1 MMKKHKNKVIIGLL
15 MIGFSIA
22 FYYLYGILLPFILGM
37 LLAFSAQPVITK
49 IQKIVKSKG
58 IATTIF
64 LAANTGLIIL
74 FFVFFTNY
82 INRDFKRLNQSF
94 VFLTTKN
101 QENLNQTTQKIK
113 EYINDLYDIDQGKN
127 LLKHKSDSIINKI
140 KNIDYSKLDTE
151 SIKTSFEKVTAIFQ
165 SQKKNTEQLKPK
177 FSFLFI
183 LFSTIGYF
191 ILILYQ
197 LDYFTKIREKYFGGK
212 IKSIFH
218 TIIDDFDQSFVKYL
232 KLRTKII
239 LLLSLIYTTTFII
252 LDMPGTI
259 LISLLIILLSY
270 ISYLQYLALIP
281 LSISCMVLSIENS
294 QSFLFYFSIVIGVF
308 ILASIIEEW
317 VLNPRIMK
325 NNTGINPVIITLALS
340 IWSYLFGMPG
350 GLIAIPMTG
359 LIIILFKQYFLK
371 PYEEVFK
378 D

>member
-1 MMKKHKNKVIIGLL
+1 MKNYRNEIIIGVL

-37 LLAFSAQPVITK
+37 LLAFSAQPIITR

-58 IATTIF
+58 LATSIF
-64 LAANTGLIIL
+64 LAVNTVLIIL

-101 QENLNQTTQKIK
+101 QKNLNQTTQKVK
-113 EYINDLYDIDQGKN
+113 EYINNLYDIDQVEV

-140 KNIDYSKLDTE
+140 KNIDYSELDSE
-151 SIKTSFEKVTAIFQ
+151 SIKTGFEKATAIFQ
-165 SQKKNTEQLKPK
+165 SKKINTEQLKPK

-183 LFSTIGYF
+183 LCSTIGYF

-197 LDYFTKIREKYFGGK
+197 LDYFTRIRKKYFGGK

-218 TIIDDFDQSFVKYL
+218 TIIDDFNQSFVKYFKL
-232 KLRTKII
+232 KTKII
-239 LLLSLIYTTTFII
+239 LLLSLIYISTFII

-281 LSISCMVLSIENS
+281 LSISCMVLSVENS
-294 QSFLFYFSIVIGVF
+294 QSFLFYFSIVIAVF
-308 ILASIIEEW
+308 IMASVIEEW
-317 VLNPRIMK
+317 LLKPRIMK
-325 NNTGINPVIITLALS
+325 ENTGINPVIIALALS
-340 IWSYLFGMPG
+340 IWTYLLGMPG

-359 LIIILFKQYFLK
+359 LMIIIFKQYFLK
-371 PYEEVFK
+371 PYQEVIK

>member
-1 MMKKHKNKVIIGLL
+1 MKNYRNEIIIGVL

-37 LLAFSAQPVITK
+37 LLAFSAQPIITR

-58 IATTIF
+58 LATSIF
-64 LAANTGLIIL
+64 LAVNTVIIIL

-101 QENLNQTTQKIK
+101 QKNLNQTTQKVK
-113 EYINDLYDIDQGKN
+113 EYINNLYDIDQVEV

-151 SIKTSFEKVTAIFQ
+151 SIKTGFEKATAIFQ
-165 SQKKNTEQLKPK
+165 SQKINTEQLKPK

-183 LFSTIGYF
+183 LCSTVGYF

-197 LDYFTKIREKYFGGK
+197 LDYFTRIRKNYFGGK
-212 IKSIFH
+212 VKSIFH
-218 TIIDDFDQSFVKYL
+218 TIIDDFNQSFVKYL
-232 KLRTKII
+232 KLKTKII
-239 LLLSLIYTTTFII
+239 LLLSLIYISTFII

-281 LSISCMVLSIENS
+281 LSISCMVLSVENS
-294 QSFLFYFSIVIGVF
+294 QSFLFYFSIVIAVF
-308 ILASIIEEW
+308 IMASVIEEW
-317 VLNPRIMK
+317 LLKPRIMK
-325 NNTGINPVIITLALS
+325 ENTGINPVIIALALS
-340 IWSYLFGMPG
+340 IWTYLLGMPG

-359 LIIILFKQYFLK
+359 LMIIIFKQYFLK
-371 PYEEVFK
+371 PYQEVIK

>member
-1 MMKKHKNKVIIGLL
+1 MKNYRKEIIIGVL

-37 LLAFSAQPVITK
+37 LLAFSAQPIITR

-58 IATTIF
+58 LATSIF
-64 LAANTGLIIL
+64 LAVNTVLIIL

-101 QENLNQTTQKIK
+101 QKNLNQTTQKVK
-113 EYINDLYDIDQGKN
+113 EYINNLYDIDQVEV

-151 SIKTSFEKVTAIFQ
+151 SIKTGFEKATAIFQ
-165 SQKKNTEQLKPK
+165 SQKINTEQLKPK

-183 LFSTIGYF
+183 LCSTVGYF

-197 LDYFTKIREKYFGGK
+197 LDYFTRIRKNYFGGK
-212 IKSIFH
+212 VKSIFH
-218 TIIDDFDQSFVKYL
+218 TIIDDFNQSFVKYL
-232 KLRTKII
+232 KLKTKII
-239 LLLSLIYTTTFII
+239 LLLSLIYISTFII

-281 LSISCMVLSIENS
+281 LSISCMVLSVENS
-294 QSFLFYFSIVIGVF
+294 QSFLFYFSIVIAVF
-308 ILASIIEEW
+308 IMASVIEEW
-317 VLNPRIMK
+317 LLKPRIMK
-325 NNTGINPVIITLALS
+325 DNTGINPVIIALALS
-340 IWSYLFGMPG
+340 IWTYLLGMPG

-359 LIIILFKQYFLK
+359 LMIIIFKQYFLK
-371 PYEEVFK
+371 PYQEVIK

>member
-1 MMKKHKNKVIIGLL
+1 MKNYRNEIIIGVL

-37 LLAFSAQPVITK
+37 LLAFSAQPIITR

-58 IATTIF
+58 LATSIF
-64 LAANTGLIIL
+64 LAVNTVLIIL

-101 QENLNQTTQKIK
+101 QKNLNQTTQKVK
-113 EYINDLYDIDQGKN
+113 EYINNLYDIDQVEV
-127 LLKHKSDSIINKI
+127 LLKHKSDSIFNKI
-140 KNIDYSKLDTE
+140 KNIDYSELDTE
-151 SIKTSFEKVTAIFQ
+151 SIKTGFEKATAIFR
-165 SQKKNTEQLKPK
+165 SKKINTEQLKPK

-183 LFSTIGYF
+183 LCSTIGYF

-197 LDYFTKIREKYFGGK
+197 LDYFTRIRKKYFGGK

-218 TIIDDFDQSFVKYL
+218 TIIDDFNQSFVKYFKL
-232 KLRTKII
+232 KTKII
-239 LLLSLIYTTTFII
+239 LLLSLIYISTFII

-281 LSISCMVLSIENS
+281 LSISCMVLSVENS
-294 QSFLFYFSIVIGVF
+294 QSFLFYFSIVIAVF
-308 ILASIIEEW
+308 IMASVIEEW
-317 VLNPRIMK
+317 LLKPRIMK
-325 NNTGINPVIITLALS
+325 DNTGINPVIIALALS
-340 IWSYLFGMPG
+340 IWTYLLGMPG

-359 LIIILFKQYFLK
+359 LMIIIFKQYFLK
-371 PYEEVFK
+371 PYQEVIK

>member
-1 MMKKHKNKVIIGLL
+1 MKNYRNEIIIGVL

-37 LLAFSAQPVITK
+37 LLAFSAQPIITR

-58 IATTIF
+58 LATSIF
-64 LAANTGLIIL
+64 LAVNTVLIIL

-101 QENLNQTTQKIK
+101 QENLNQTTQKVK
-113 EYINDLYDIDQGKN
+113 EYINNLYDIDQVEV
-127 LLKHKSDSIINKI
+127 LLKHKSDSIFNKI
-140 KNIDYSKLDTE
+140 KNIDYSELDTE
-151 SIKTSFEKVTAIFQ
+151 SIKTGFEKATAIFR
-165 SQKKNTEQLKPK
+165 SKKINTEQLKPK

-183 LFSTIGYF
+183 LCSTIGYF

-197 LDYFTKIREKYFGGK
+197 LDYFTRIRKKYFGGK

-218 TIIDDFDQSFVKYL
+218 TIIDDFNQSFVKYFKL
-232 KLRTKII
+232 KTKII
-239 LLLSLIYTTTFII
+239 LLLSLIYISTFII

-281 LSISCMVLSIENS
+281 LSISCMVLSVENS
-294 QSFLFYFSIVIGVF
+294 QSFLFYFSIVIAVF
-308 ILASIIEEW
+308 IMASVIEEW
-317 VLNPRIMK
+317 LLKPRIMK
-325 NNTGINPVIITLALS
+325 DNTGINPVIIALALS
-340 IWSYLFGMPG
+340 IWTYLLGMPG

-359 LIIILFKQYFLK
+359 LMIIIFKQYFLK
-371 PYEEVFK
+371 PYQEVIK

>member
-1 MMKKHKNKVIIGLL
+1 MKNYRNEIIIGVL

-37 LLAFSAQPVITK
+37 LLAFSAQPIITR

-58 IATTIF
+58 LATSIF
-64 LAANTGLIIL
+64 LAVNTVLIIL

-101 QENLNQTTQKIK
+101 QKNLNQTTQKVK
-113 EYINDLYDIDQGKN
+113 EYINNLYDIDQVEV

-140 KNIDYSKLDTE
+140 KNIDYSELDTE
-151 SIKTSFEKVTAIFQ
+151 SIKTGFEKATAIFQ
-165 SQKKNTEQLKPK
+165 SQKINTEQLKPK

-183 LFSTIGYF
+183 LCSTIGYF

-197 LDYFTKIREKYFGGK
+197 LDYFTRIRKNYFGGK
-212 IKSIFH
+212 VKSIFH
-218 TIIDDFDQSFVKYL
+218 TIIDDFNQSFVKYL
-232 KLRTKII
+232 KLKTKII
-239 LLLSLIYTTTFII
+239 LLLSLIYISTFII

-281 LSISCMVLSIENS
+281 LSISCMVLSVENS
-294 QSFLFYFSIVIGVF
+294 QSFLFYFSIVIAVF
-308 ILASIIEEW
+308 IMASVIEEW
-317 VLNPRIMK
+317 LLKPRIMK
-325 NNTGINPVIITLALS
+325 DNTGINPVIIALALS
-340 IWSYLFGMPG
+340 IWTYLLGMPG

-359 LIIILFKQYFLK
+359 LMIIIFKQYFLK
-371 PYEEVFK
+371 PYQEVIK

>member
-1 MMKKHKNKVIIGLL
+1 MKNYRKEIIIGVL

-37 LLAFSAQPVITK
+37 LLAFSAQPIIK
-49 IQKIVKSKG
+49 RIQKIVKSKG
-58 IATTIF
+58 LATSIF
-64 LAANTGLIIL
+64 LAVNTVLIIL

-101 QENLNQTTQKIK
+101 QENLNQTTQKVK
-113 EYINDLYDIDQGKN
+113 EYINNLYDIDQVEV

-140 KNIDYSKLDTE
+140 KNIDYSELDSE
-151 SIKTSFEKVTAIFQ
+151 SIKTGFEKATAIFQ
-165 SQKKNTEQLKPK
+165 SKKINTEQLKPK

-183 LFSTIGYF
+183 LCSTIGYF

-197 LDYFTKIREKYFGGK
+197 LDYFTRIRKKYFGGK

-218 TIIDDFDQSFVKYL
+218 TIIDDFNQSFVKYFKL
-232 KLRTKII
+232 KTKII
-239 LLLSLIYTTTFII
+239 LLLSLIYISTFII

-281 LSISCMVLSIENS
+281 LSISCMVLSVENS
-294 QSFLFYFSIVIGVF
+294 QSFLFYFSIVIAVF
-308 ILASIIEEW
+308 IMASVIEEW
-317 VLNPRIMK
+317 LLKPRIMK
-325 NNTGINPVIITLALS
+325 DNTGINPVIIALALS
-340 IWSYLFGMPG
+340 IWTYLLGMPG

-359 LIIILFKQYFLK
+359 LMIIIFKQYFLK
-371 PYEEVFK
+371 PYQEVIK

>member
-1 MMKKHKNKVIIGLL
+1 MKNYRNEIIIGVL

-37 LLAFSAQPVITK
+37 LLAFSAQPIITR

-58 IATTIF
+58 LATSIF
-64 LAANTGLIIL
+64 LAVNTVLIIL

-101 QENLNQTTQKIK
+101 QKNLNQTTQKVK
-113 EYINDLYDIDQGKN
+113 EYINNLYDIDQVEV

-151 SIKTSFEKVTAIFQ
+151 SIKTGFEKATAIFQ
-165 SQKKNTEQLKPK
+165 SQKINTEQLKPK

-183 LFSTIGYF
+183 LCSTIGYF

-197 LDYFTKIREKYFGGK
+197 LDYFTRIRKKYFGGK

-218 TIIDDFDQSFVKYL
+218 TIIDDFNQSFVKYL
-232 KLRTKII
+232 KLKTKII
-239 LLLSLIYTTTFII
+239 LLLSLIYISTFII

-281 LSISCMVLSIENS
+281 LSISCMVLSVENS
-294 QSFLFYFSIVIGVF
+294 QSFLFYFSIVIAVF
-308 ILASIIEEW
+308 IMASVIEEW
-317 VLNPRIMK
+317 LLKPRIMK
-325 NNTGINPVIITLALS
+325 ENTGINPVIIALALS
-340 IWSYLFGMPG
+340 IWTYLLGMPG

-359 LIIILFKQYFLK
+359 LMIIIFKQYFLK
-371 PYEEVFK
+371 PYQEVIK

>member
-1 MMKKHKNKVIIGLL
+1 MKNYRNEIIIGVL

-37 LLAFSAQPVITK
+37 LLAFSAQPIITR

-58 IATTIF
+58 LATSIF
-64 LAANTGLIIL
+64 LAVNTVLIIL

-101 QENLNQTTQKIK
+101 QKNLNQTTQKVK
-113 EYINDLYDIDQGKN
+113 EYINNLYDIEQGKD
-127 LLKHKSDSIINKI
+127 LLK
-140 KNIDYSKLDTE
+140 TG
-151 SIKTSFEKVTAIFQ
+151 FEKATAIFQ
-165 SQKKNTEQLKPK
+165 SQKINTEQLKPK

-183 LFSTIGYF
+183 LCSTVGYF

-197 LDYFTKIREKYFGGK
+197 LDYFTRIRKNYFGGK
-212 IKSIFH
+212 VKSIFH
-218 TIIDDFDQSFVKYL
+218 TIIDDFNQSFVKYL
-232 KLRTKII
+232 KLKTKII
-239 LLLSLIYTTTFII
+239 LLLSLIYISTFII

-281 LSISCMVLSIENS
+281 LSISCMVLSVENS
-294 QSFLFYFSIVIGVF
+294 QSFLFYFSIVIAVF
-308 ILASIIEEW
+308 IMASVIEEW
-317 VLNPRIMK
+317 LLKPRIMK
-325 NNTGINPVIITLALS
+325 ENTGINPVIIALALS
-340 IWSYLFGMPG
+340 IWTYLLGMPG

-359 LIIILFKQYFLK
+359 LMIIIFKQYFLK
-371 PYEEVFK
+371 PYQEVIK

>member
-1 MMKKHKNKVIIGLL
+1 MKNYRNEIIIGVL

-37 LLAFSAQPVITK
+37 LLAFSAQPIIK
-49 IQKIVKSKG
+49 RIQKIVKSKG
-58 IATTIF
+58 LATSIF
-64 LAANTGLIIL
+64 LAVNTVLIIL

-101 QENLNQTTQKIK
+101 QENLNQTTQKVK
-113 EYINDLYDIDQGKN
+113 EYINNLYDIDQVEV

-151 SIKTSFEKVTAIFQ
+151 SIKTGFEKATAIFQ
-165 SQKKNTEQLKPK
+165 SQKINTEQLKPK

-183 LFSTIGYF
+183 LCSTVGYF

-197 LDYFTKIREKYFGGK
+197 LDYFTRIRKNYFGGK
-212 IKSIFH
+212 VKSIFH
-218 TIIDDFDQSFVKYL
+218 TIIDDFNQSFVKYL
-232 KLRTKII
+232 KLKTKII
-239 LLLSLIYTTTFII
+239 LLLSLIYISTFII

-281 LSISCMVLSIENS
+281 LSISCMVLSVENS
-294 QSFLFYFSIVIGVF
+294 QSFLFYFSIVIAVF
-308 ILASIIEEW
+308 IMASVIEEW
-317 VLNPRIMK
+317 LLKPRIMK
-325 NNTGINPVIITLALS
+325 DNTGINPVIIALALS
-340 IWSYLFGMPG
+340 IWTYLLGMPG

-359 LIIILFKQYFLK
+359 LMIIIFKQYFLK
-371 PYEEVFK
+371 PYQEVIK

>member
-1 MMKKHKNKVIIGLL
+1 MKNYRNEIIIGVL

-37 LLAFSAQPVITK
+37 LLAFSAQPIITR

-58 IATTIF
+58 LATSIF
-64 LAANTGLIIL
+64 LAVNTVLIIL

-101 QENLNQTTQKIK
+101 QKNLNQTTQKVK
-113 EYINDLYDIDQGKN
+113 EYINNLYDIDQVEV

-140 KNIDYSKLDTE
+140 KNIDYSELDTE
-151 SIKTSFEKVTAIFQ
+151 SIKTGFEKATAIFQ
-165 SQKKNTEQLKPK
+165 SQKINTEQLKPK

-183 LFSTIGYF
+183 LCSTVGYF

-197 LDYFTKIREKYFGGK
+197 LDYFTRIRKNYFGGK
-212 IKSIFH
+212 VKSIFH
-218 TIIDDFDQSFVKYL
+218 TIIDDFNQSFVKYL
-232 KLRTKII
+232 KLKTKII
-239 LLLSLIYTTTFII
+239 LLLSLIYISTFII

-281 LSISCMVLSIENS
+281 LSISCMVLSVENS
-294 QSFLFYFSIVIGVF
+294 QSFLFYFSIVIAVF
-308 ILASIIEEW
+308 IMASVIEEW
-317 VLNPRIMK
+317 LLKPRIMK
-325 NNTGINPVIITLALS
+325 DNTGINPVIIALALS
-340 IWSYLFGMPG
+340 IWTYLLGMPG

-359 LIIILFKQYFLK
+359 LMIIIFKQYFLK
-371 PYEEVFK
+371 PYQEVIK

>member
-1 MMKKHKNKVIIGLL
+1 MKNYRNEIIIGVL

-37 LLAFSAQPVITK
+37 LLAFSAQPIITR

-58 IATTIF
+58 LATSIF
-64 LAANTGLIIL
+64 LAVNTVLIIL

-101 QENLNQTTQKIK
+101 QKNLNQTTQKVK
-113 EYINDLYDIDQGKN
+113 EYINNLYDIDQVEV

-151 SIKTSFEKVTAIFQ
+151 SIKTGFEKATAIFQ
-165 SQKKNTEQLKPK
+165 SQKINTEQLKPK

-183 LFSTIGYF
+183 LCSTVGYF

-197 LDYFTKIREKYFGGK
+197 LDYFTRIRKNYFGGK

-218 TIIDDFDQSFVKYL
+218 TIIDDFNQSFVKYL
-232 KLRTKII
+232 KLKTKII
-239 LLLSLIYTTTFII
+239 LLLSLIYISTFII

-281 LSISCMVLSIENS
+281 LSISCMVLSVENS
-294 QSFLFYFSIVIGVF
+294 QSFLFYFSIVIAVF
-308 ILASIIEEW
+308 IMASVIEEW
-317 VLNPRIMK
+317 LLKPRIMK
-325 NNTGINPVIITLALS
+325 ENTGINPVIIALALS
-340 IWSYLFGMPG
+340 IWTYLLGMPG

-359 LIIILFKQYFLK
+359 LMIIIFKQYFLK
-371 PYEEVFK
+371 PYQEVIK

>member
-1 MMKKHKNKVIIGLL
+1 MKNYRNEIIIGVL

-37 LLAFSAQPVITK
+37 LLAFSAQPIIIR

-58 IATTIF
+58 LATSIF
-64 LAANTGLIIL
+64 LAVNTVLIIL

-101 QENLNQTTQKIK
+101 QKNLNQTTQKVK
-113 EYINDLYDIDQGKN
+113 EYINYLYDIDQVEV

-151 SIKTSFEKVTAIFQ
+151 SIKTGFEKATAIFQ
-165 SQKKNTEQLKPK
+165 SQKINTEQLKPK

-183 LFSTIGYF
+183 LCSTVGYF

-197 LDYFTKIREKYFGGK
+197 LDYFTRIRKNYFGGK
-212 IKSIFH
+212 VKSIFH
-218 TIIDDFDQSFVKYL
+218 TIIDDFNQSFVKYL
-232 KLRTKII
+232 KLKTKII
-239 LLLSLIYTTTFII
+239 LLLSLIYISTFII

-281 LSISCMVLSIENS
+281 LSISCMVLSVENS
-294 QSFLFYFSIVIGVF
+294 QSFLFYFSIVIAVF
-308 ILASIIEEW
+308 IMASVIEEW
-317 VLNPRIMK
+317 LLKPRIMK
-325 NNTGINPVIITLALS
+325 ENTGINPVIIALALS
-340 IWSYLFGMPG
+340 IWTYLLGMPG

-359 LIIILFKQYFLK
+359 LMIIIFKQYFLK
-371 PYEEVFK
+371 PYQEVIK

>member
-1 MMKKHKNKVIIGLL
+1 MKNYRNEIIIGVL

-37 LLAFSAQPVITK
+37 LLAFSAQPIITR

-58 IATTIF
+58 LATSIF
-64 LAANTGLIIL
+64 LAVNTVLIIL

-101 QENLNQTTQKIK
+101 QKNLNQTTQKVK
-113 EYINDLYDIDQGKN
+113 EYINNLYDIDQVEV
-127 LLKHKSDSIINKI
+127 LLKHKSDSIFNKI
-140 KNIDYSKLDTE
+140 KNIDYSELDTE
-151 SIKTSFEKVTAIFQ
+151 SIKTGFEKATAIFR
-165 SQKKNTEQLKPK
+165 SKKINTEQLKPK

-183 LFSTIGYF
+183 LCSTVGYF

-197 LDYFTKIREKYFGGK
+197 LDYFTRIRKNYFGGK
-212 IKSIFH
+212 VKSIFH
-218 TIIDDFDQSFVKYL
+218 TIIDDFNQSFVKYFKL
-232 KLRTKII
+232 KTKII
-239 LLLSLIYTTTFII
+239 LLLSLIYISTFII

-281 LSISCMVLSIENS
+281 LSISCMVLSVENS
-294 QSFLFYFSIVIGVF
+294 QSFLFYFSIVIAVF
-308 ILASIIEEW
+308 IMASVIEEW
-317 VLNPRIMK
+317 LLKPRIMK
-325 NNTGINPVIITLALS
+325 DNTGINPVIIALALS
-340 IWSYLFGMPG
+340 IWTYLLGMPG

-359 LIIILFKQYFLK
+359 LMIIIFKQYFLK
-371 PYEEVFK
+371 PYQEVIK

>member
-1 MMKKHKNKVIIGLL
+1 MKNYRNEIIIGVL

-37 LLAFSAQPVITK
+37 LLAFSAQPIITR

-58 IATTIF
+58 LATSIF
-64 LAANTGLIIL
+64 LAVNTVLIIL

-101 QENLNQTTQKIK
+101 QKNLNQTTQKVK
-113 EYINDLYDIDQGKN
+113 EYINNLYDIDQVEV

-140 KNIDYSKLDTE
+140 KNIDYSELDTE
-151 SIKTSFEKVTAIFQ
+151 SIKTGFEKATAIFR
-165 SQKKNTEQLKPK
+165 SKKINTEQLKPK

-183 LFSTIGYF
+183 LCSTVGYF

-197 LDYFTKIREKYFGGK
+197 LDYFTRIRKNYFGGK
-212 IKSIFH
+212 VKSIFH
-218 TIIDDFDQSFVKYL
+218 TIIDDFNQSFVKYFKL
-232 KLRTKII
+232 KTKII
-239 LLLSLIYTTTFII
+239 LLLSLIYISTFII

-281 LSISCMVLSIENS
+281 LSISCMVLSVENS
-294 QSFLFYFSIVIGVF
+294 QSFLFYFSIVIAVF
-308 ILASIIEEW
+308 IMASVIEEW
-317 VLNPRIMK
+317 LLKPRIMK
-325 NNTGINPVIITLALS
+325 DNTGINPVIIALALS
-340 IWSYLFGMPG
+340 IWTYLLGMPG

-359 LIIILFKQYFLK
+359 LMIIIFKQYFLK
-371 PYEEVFK
+371 PYQEVIK

>member
-1 MMKKHKNKVIIGLL
+1 MKNYRNEIIIGVL

-37 LLAFSAQPVITK
+37 LLAFSAQPIITR

-58 IATTIF
+58 LATSIF
-64 LAANTGLIIL
+64 LAVNTVLIIL

-101 QENLNQTTQKIK
+101 QKNLNQTTQKVK
-113 EYINDLYDIDQGKN
+113 EYINNLYDIDQVEV
-127 LLKHKSDSIINKI
+127 LLKHKSDSIINKV

-151 SIKTSFEKVTAIFQ
+151 SIKTGFEKATAIFQ
-165 SQKKNTEQLKPK
+165 SQKINTEQLKPK

-183 LFSTIGYF
+183 LCSTVGYF

-197 LDYFTKIREKYFGGK
+197 LDYFTRIRKNYFGGK
-212 IKSIFH
+212 VKSIFH
-218 TIIDDFDQSFVKYL
+218 TIIDDFNQSFVKYSKL
-232 KLRTKII
+232 KTKII
-239 LLLSLIYTTTFII
+239 LLLSLIYISTFII

-259 LISLLIILLSY
+259 LISLLIILRSY

-281 LSISCMVLSIENS
+281 LSISCMVLSVENS
-294 QSFLFYFSIVIGVF
+294 QSFLFYFSIVIAVF
-308 ILASIIEEW
+308 IMASVIEEW
-317 VLNPRIMK
+317 LLKPRIMK
-325 NNTGINPVIITLALS
+325 ENTGINPVIIALALS
-340 IWSYLFGMPG
+340 IWTYLLGMPG

-359 LIIILFKQYFLK
+359 LMIIIFKQYFLK
-371 PYEEVFK
+371 PYQEVIK

>member
-1 MMKKHKNKVIIGLL
+1 MKNYRNEIIIGVL

-37 LLAFSAQPVITK
+37 LLAFSAQPIITR

-58 IATTIF
+58 LATSIF
-64 LAANTGLIIL
+64 LAVNTVLIIL

-101 QENLNQTTQKIK
+101 QKNLNQTTQKVK
-113 EYINDLYDIDQGKN
+113 EYINNLYDIDQVEV

-151 SIKTSFEKVTAIFQ
+151 SIKTGFEKATAIFQ
-165 SQKKNTEQLKPK
+165 SQKINTEQLKPK

-183 LFSTIGYF
+183 LCSTVGYF

-197 LDYFTKIREKYFGGK
+197 LDYFTRIRKNYFGGK
-212 IKSIFH
+212 VKSIFH
-218 TIIDDFDQSFVKYL
+218 TIIDDFNQSFVKYL
-232 KLRTKII
+232 KLKTKII
-239 LLLSLIYTTTFII
+239 LLLSLIYISTFII

-281 LSISCMVLSIENS
+281 LSISCMVLSVENS
-294 QSFLFYFSIVIGVF
+294 QSFLFYFSIVIAVF
-308 ILASIIEEW
+308 IMASVIEEW
-317 VLNPRIMK
+317 LLKPRIMK
-325 NNTGINPVIITLALS
+325 ENTGINPVIIALALS
-340 IWSYLFGMPG
+340 IWTYLLGMPG

-359 LIIILFKQYFLK
+359 LMIIIFKQYFLK
-371 PYEEVFK
+371 PYEEVIK

>member
-1 MMKKHKNKVIIGLL
+1 MKNYRNEIIIGVL

-37 LLAFSAQPVITK
+37 LLAFSAQPIITR

-58 IATTIF
+58 LATSIF
-64 LAANTGLIIL
+64 LAVNTVLIIL

-101 QENLNQTTQKIK
+101 QKNLNQTTQKVK
-113 EYINDLYDIDQGKN
+113 EYINNLYDIDQVEV

-140 KNIDYSKLDTE
+140 KNIDYSELDTE
-151 SIKTSFEKVTAIFQ
+151 SIKTGFEKATAIFR
-165 SQKKNTEQLKPK
+165 SKKINTEQLKPK

-183 LFSTIGYF
+183 LCSTIGYF

-197 LDYFTKIREKYFGGK
+197 LDYFTRIRKKYFGGK

-218 TIIDDFDQSFVKYL
+218 TIIDDFNQSFVKYL
-232 KLRTKII
+232 KLKTKII
-239 LLLSLIYTTTFII
+239 LLLSLIYISTFII

-281 LSISCMVLSIENS
+281 LSISCMVLSVENS
-294 QSFLFYFSIVIGVF
+294 QSFLFYFSIVIAVF
-308 ILASIIEEW
+308 IMASVIEEW
-317 VLNPRIMK
+317 LLKPRIMK
-325 NNTGINPVIITLALS
+325 DNTGINPVIIALALS
-340 IWSYLFGMPG
+340 IWTYLLGMPG

-359 LIIILFKQYFLK
+359 LMIIIFKQYFLK
-371 PYEEVFK
+371 PYQEVIK

>member
-1 MMKKHKNKVIIGLL
+1 MKNYRNEIIIGVL

-37 LLAFSAQPVITK
+37 LLAFSAQPIIK
-49 IQKIVKSKG
+49 RIQKIVKSKG
-58 IATTIF
+58 LATSIF
-64 LAANTGLIIL
+64 LAVNTVLIIL

-101 QENLNQTTQKIK
+101 QKNLNQTTQKVK
-113 EYINDLYDIDQGKN
+113 EYINNLYDIDQVEV

-151 SIKTSFEKVTAIFQ
+151 SIKTGFEKATAIFQ
-165 SQKKNTEQLKPK
+165 SQKINTEQLKPK

-183 LFSTIGYF
+183 LCSTVGYF

-197 LDYFTKIREKYFGGK
+197 LDYFTRIRKNYFGGK
-212 IKSIFH
+212 VKSIFH
-218 TIIDDFDQSFVKYL
+218 TIIDDFNQSFVKYFKL
-232 KLRTKII
+232 KTKII
-239 LLLSLIYTTTFII
+239 LLLSLIYISTFII

-281 LSISCMVLSIENS
+281 LSISCMVLSVENS
-294 QSFLFYFSIVIGVF
+294 QSFLFYFSIVIAVF
-308 ILASIIEEW
+308 IMASVIEEW
-317 VLNPRIMK
+317 LLKPRIMK
-325 NNTGINPVIITLALS
+325 ENTGINPVIIALALS
-340 IWSYLFGMPG
+340 IWTYLLGMPG

-359 LIIILFKQYFLK
+359 LMIIIFKQYFLK
-371 PYEEVFK
+371 PYQEVIK

>member
-1 MMKKHKNKVIIGLL
+1 MKNYRNEIIIGVL

-37 LLAFSAQPVITK
+37 LLAFSAQPIITR

-58 IATTIF
+58 LATSIF
-64 LAANTGLIIL
+64 LAVNTVLIIL

-101 QENLNQTTQKIK
+101 QENLNQTTQKVK
-113 EYINDLYDIDQGKN
+113 EYINNLYDIDQVEV

-140 KNIDYSKLDTE
+140 KNIDYSELDSE
-151 SIKTSFEKVTAIFQ
+151 SIKTGFEKATAIFQ
-165 SQKKNTEQLKPK
+165 SKKINTEQLKPK

-183 LFSTIGYF
+183 LCSTVGYF

-197 LDYFTKIREKYFGGK
+197 LDYFTRIRKNYFGGK
-212 IKSIFH
+212 VKSIFH
-218 TIIDDFDQSFVKYL
+218 TIIDDFNQSFVKYL
-232 KLRTKII
+232 KLKTKII
-239 LLLSLIYTTTFII
+239 LLLSLIYISTFII

-281 LSISCMVLSIENS
+281 LSISCMVLSVENS
-294 QSFLFYFSIVIGVF
+294 QSFLFYFSIVIAVF
-308 ILASIIEEW
+308 IMASVIEEW
-317 VLNPRIMK
+317 LLKPRIMK
-325 NNTGINPVIITLALS
+325 DNTGINPVIIALALS
-340 IWSYLFGMPG
+340 IWTYLLGMPG

-359 LIIILFKQYFLK
+359 LMIIIFKQYFLK
-371 PYEEVFK
+371 PYQEVIK

>member
-1 MMKKHKNKVIIGLL
+1 MKNYRNEIIIGVL

-37 LLAFSAQPVITK
+37 LLAFSAQPIIK
-49 IQKIVKSKG
+49 RIQKIVKSKG
-58 IATTIF
+58 LATSIF
-64 LAANTGLIIL
+64 LAVNTVLIIL

-101 QENLNQTTQKIK
+101 QKNLNQTTQKVK
-113 EYINDLYDIDQGKN
+113 EYINNLYDIDQVEV

-151 SIKTSFEKVTAIFQ
+151 SIKTGFEKATAIFQ
-165 SQKKNTEQLKPK
+165 SQKTNTEQLKPK

-183 LFSTIGYF
+183 LCSTVGYF

-197 LDYFTKIREKYFGGK
+197 LDYFTRIRKNYFGGK

-218 TIIDDFDQSFVKYL
+218 TIIDDFNQSFVKYL
-232 KLRTKII
+232 KLKTKII
-239 LLLSLIYTTTFII
+239 LLLSLIYISTFII

-281 LSISCMVLSIENS
+281 LSISCMVLSVENS
-294 QSFLFYFSIVIGVF
+294 QSFLFYFSIVIAVF
-308 ILASIIEEW
+308 IMASVIEEW
-317 VLNPRIMK
+317 LLKPRIMK
-325 NNTGINPVIITLALS
+325 DNTGINPVIIALALS
-340 IWSYLFGMPG
+340 IWTYLLGMPG

-359 LIIILFKQYFLK
+359 LMIIIFKQYFLK
-371 PYEEVFK
+371 PYQEVIK

>member
-1 MMKKHKNKVIIGLL
+1 MKNYRNEIIIGVL

-37 LLAFSAQPVITK
+37 LLAFSAQPIITR

-58 IATTIF
+58 LATSIF
-64 LAANTGLIIL
+64 LAVNTVLIIL

-101 QENLNQTTQKIK
+101 QENLNQTTQKVK
-113 EYINDLYDIDQGKN
+113 EYINNLYDIDQVEV

-151 SIKTSFEKVTAIFQ
+151 SIKTGFEKATAIFQ
-165 SQKKNTEQLKPK
+165 SQKINTEQLKPK

-183 LFSTIGYF
+183 LCSTVGYF

-197 LDYFTKIREKYFGGK
+197 LDYFTRIRKNYFGGK
-212 IKSIFH
+212 VKSIFH
-218 TIIDDFDQSFVKYL
+218 TIIDDFNQSFVKYL
-232 KLRTKII
+232 KLKTKII
-239 LLLSLIYTTTFII
+239 LLLSLIYISTFII

-281 LSISCMVLSIENS
+281 LSISCMVLSVENS
-294 QSFLFYFSIVIGVF
+294 QSFLFYFSIVIAVF
-308 ILASIIEEW
+308 IMASVIEEW
-317 VLNPRIMK
+317 LLKPRIMK
-325 NNTGINPVIITLALS
+325 DNTGINPVIIALALS
-340 IWSYLFGMPG
+340 IWTYLLGMPG

-359 LIIILFKQYFLK
+359 LMIIIFKQYFLK
-371 PYEEVFK
+371 PYQEVIK

>member
-1 MMKKHKNKVIIGLL
+1 MKNYRKEIIIGVL

-37 LLAFSAQPVITK
+37 LLAFSAQPIIK
-49 IQKIVKSKG
+49 RIQKIVKSKG
-58 IATTIF
+58 LATSIF
-64 LAANTGLIIL
+64 LAVNTVLIIL

-101 QENLNQTTQKIK
+101 QENLNQTTQKVK
-113 EYINDLYDIDQGKN
+113 EYINNLYDIDQVEV

-140 KNIDYSKLDTE
+140 KNIDYSELDSE
-151 SIKTSFEKVTAIFQ
+151 SIKTGFEKATAIFQ
-165 SQKKNTEQLKPK
+165 SQKINTEQLKPK

-183 LFSTIGYF
+183 LCSTIGYF

-197 LDYFTKIREKYFGGK
+197 LDYFTRIRKKYFGGK

-218 TIIDDFDQSFVKYL
+218 TIIDDFNQSFVKYFKL
-232 KLRTKII
+232 KTKII
-239 LLLSLIYTTTFII
+239 LLLSLIYISTFII

-281 LSISCMVLSIENS
+281 LSISCMVLSVENS
-294 QSFLFYFSIVIGVF
+294 QSFLFYFSIVIAVF
-308 ILASIIEEW
+308 IMASVIEEW
-317 VLNPRIMK
+317 LLKPRIMK
-325 NNTGINPVIITLALS
+325 DNTGINPVIIALALS
-340 IWSYLFGMPG
+340 IWTYLLGMPG

-359 LIIILFKQYFLK
+359 LMIIIFKQYFLK
-371 PYEEVFK
+371 PYQEVIK

>member
-1 MMKKHKNKVIIGLL
+1 MKNYRNEIIIGVL

-37 LLAFSAQPVITK
+37 LLAFSAQPIITR

-58 IATTIF
+58 LATSIF
-64 LAANTGLIIL
+64 LAVNTVLIIL

-101 QENLNQTTQKIK
+101 QKNLNQTTQKVK
-113 EYINDLYDIDQGKN
+113 EYINNLYDIDQVEV

-140 KNIDYSKLDTE
+140 KNIDYSELDTE
-151 SIKTSFEKVTAIFQ
+151 SIKTGFEKATAIFR
-165 SQKKNTEQLKPK
+165 SKKINTEQLKPK

-183 LFSTIGYF
+183 LCSTIGYF

-197 LDYFTKIREKYFGGK
+197 LDYFTRIRKKYFGGK

-218 TIIDDFDQSFVKYL
+218 TIIDDFNQSFVKYFKL
-232 KLRTKII
+232 KTKII
-239 LLLSLIYTTTFII
+239 LLLSLIYISTFII

-259 LISLLIILLSY
+259 LVSLLIILLSY

-281 LSISCMVLSIENS
+281 LSISCMVLSVENS
-294 QSFLFYFSIVIGVF
+294 QSFLFYFSIVIAVF
-308 ILASIIEEW
+308 IMASVIEEW
-317 VLNPRIMK
+317 LLKPRIMK
-325 NNTGINPVIITLALS
+325 DNTGINPVIIALALS
-340 IWSYLFGMPG
+340 IWTYLLGMPG

-359 LIIILFKQYFLK
+359 LMIIIFKQYFLK
-371 PYEEVFK
+371 PYQEVIK

>member
-1 MMKKHKNKVIIGLL
+1 MKNYRNEIIIGVL

-37 LLAFSAQPVITK
+37 LLAFSAQPIITR

-58 IATTIF
+58 LATSIF
-64 LAANTGLIIL
+64 LAVNTVLIIL

-101 QENLNQTTQKIK
+101 QKNLNQTTQKVK
-113 EYINDLYDIDQGKN
+113 EYINNLYDIDQVEV

-151 SIKTSFEKVTAIFQ
+151 SIKTGFEKATAIFQ
-165 SQKKNTEQLKPK
+165 SQKINTEQLKPK

-183 LFSTIGYF
+183 LCSTVGYF

-197 LDYFTKIREKYFGGK
+197 LDYFTRIRKNYFGGK
-212 IKSIFH
+212 VKSIFH
-218 TIIDDFDQSFVKYL
+218 TIINDFNQSFVKYL
-232 KLRTKII
+232 KLKTKII
-239 LLLSLIYTTTFII
+239 LLLSLIYISTFII

-281 LSISCMVLSIENS
+281 LSISCMVLSVENS
-294 QSFLFYFSIVIGVF
+294 QSFLFYFSIVIAVF
-308 ILASIIEEW
+308 IMASVIEEW
-317 VLNPRIMK
+317 LLKPRIMK
-325 NNTGINPVIITLALS
+325 DNTGINPVIIALALS
-340 IWSYLFGMPG
+340 IWTYLLGMPG

-359 LIIILFKQYFLK
+359 LMIIIFKQYFLK
-371 PYEEVFK
+371 PYQEVIK

>member
-1 MMKKHKNKVIIGLL
+1 MKNYRNEIIIGVL

-37 LLAFSAQPVITK
+37 LLAFSAQPIIK
-49 IQKIVKSKG
+49 RIQKIVKSKG
-58 IATTIF
+58 LATSIF
-64 LAANTGLIIL
+64 LAVNTVLIIL

-101 QENLNQTTQKIK
+101 QKNLNQTTQKVK
-113 EYINDLYDIDQGKN
+113 EYINNLYDIDQVEV

-151 SIKTSFEKVTAIFQ
+151 SIKTGFEKATAIFQ
-165 SQKKNTEQLKPK
+165 SQKINTEQLKPK

-183 LFSTIGYF
+183 LCSTVGYF

-197 LDYFTKIREKYFGGK
+197 LDYFTRIRKNYFGGK
-212 IKSIFH
+212 VKSIFH
-218 TIIDDFDQSFVKYL
+218 TIIDDFNQSFVKYL
-232 KLRTKII
+232 KLKTKII
-239 LLLSLIYTTTFII
+239 LLLSLIYISTFII

-281 LSISCMVLSIENS
+281 LSISCMVLSVENS
-294 QSFLFYFSIVIGVF
+294 QSFLFYFSIVIAVF
-308 ILASIIEEW
+308 IMASVIEEW
-317 VLNPRIMK
+317 LLKPRIMK
-325 NNTGINPVIITLALS
+325 ENTGINPVIIALALS
-340 IWSYLFGMPG
+340 IWTYLLGMPG

-359 LIIILFKQYFLK
+359 LMIIIFKQYFLK
-371 PYEEVFK
+371 PYQEVIK

>member
-1 MMKKHKNKVIIGLL
+1 MKHYRNEIIIGLL

-22 FYYLYGILLPFILGM
+22 FFFLYGILLPFILGM
-37 LLAFSAQPVITK
+37 LLAFSAQPVITR
-49 IQKIVKSKG
+49 IQKIVKNKG
-58 IATTIF
+58 LATTIF
-64 LAANTGLIIL
+64 LGINTGIIIL

-94 VFLTTKN
+94 AFLTTKN
-101 QENLNQTTQKIK
+101 QENLNQTTYKIK
-113 EYINDLYDIDQGKN
+113 EYINNLYDIEQGKD
-127 LLKHKSDSIINKI
+127 LLKYKSDSIINKI

-151 SIKTSFEKVTAIFQ
+151 SIKTSFEKVTSIFQ
-165 SQKKNTEQLKPK
+165 NKKTNRDQLKPK

-197 LDYFTKIREKYFGGK
+197 LDYFTKIRKKYFGGK

-218 TIIDDFDQSFVKYL
+218 TIIDDFNQSFVKYL

-239 LLLSLIYTTTFII
+239 LLLSLIYSSTFII

-259 LISLLIILLSY
+259 IISLLIIILSY

-281 LSISCMVLSIENS
+281 LSISCMVLSVENS

-308 ILASIIEEW
+308 IVASIIEEW
-317 VLNPRIMK
+317 LLKPRIMK
-325 NNTGINPVIITLALS
+325 DNTGINPVIITLALS
-340 IWSYLFGMPG
+340 IWTYLLGMPG

-359 LIIILFKQYFLK
+359 LMIILFKQYFLK
-371 PYEEVFK
+371 PYEEVIK
-378 D
+378 N

>member
-1 MMKKHKNKVIIGLL
+1 MKNYRKEIIIGVL

-37 LLAFSAQPVITK
+37 LLAFSAQPIITR

-58 IATTIF
+58 LATSIF
-64 LAANTGLIIL
+64 LAVNTVLIIL

-101 QENLNQTTQKIK
+101 QKNLNQTTQKVK
-113 EYINDLYDIDQGKN
+113 EYINNLYDIDQVEV

-151 SIKTSFEKVTAIFQ
+151 SIKTGFEKATAIFQ
-165 SQKKNTEQLKPK
+165 SQKINTEQLKPK

-183 LFSTIGYF
+183 LCSTVGYF

-197 LDYFTKIREKYFGGK
+197 LDYFTRIRKNYFGGK
-212 IKSIFH
+212 VKSIFH
-218 TIIDDFDQSFVKYL
+218 TIIDDFNQSFVKYL
-232 KLRTKII
+232 KLKTKII
-239 LLLSLIYTTTFII
+239 LLLSLIYISTFII

-281 LSISCMVLSIENS
+281 LSISCMVLSVENS
-294 QSFLFYFSIVIGVF
+294 QSFLFYFSIVIAVF
-308 ILASIIEEW
+308 IMASVIEEW
-317 VLNPRIMK
+317 LLKPRIMK
-325 NNTGINPVIITLALS
+325 ENTGINPVIIALALS
-340 IWSYLFGMPG
+340 IWTYLLGMPG

-359 LIIILFKQYFLK
+359 LMIIIFKQYFLK
-371 PYEEVFK
+371 PYQEVIK

>member
-1 MMKKHKNKVIIGLL
+1 MKNYRNEIIIGVL

-37 LLAFSAQPVITK
+37 LLAFSAQPIITR

-58 IATTIF
+58 LATSIF
-64 LAANTGLIIL
+64 LAVNTVLIIL

-101 QENLNQTTQKIK
+101 QKNLNQTTQKVK
-113 EYINDLYDIDQGKN
+113 EYINNLYDIDQVEV

-151 SIKTSFEKVTAIFQ
+151 SIKTGFEKATAIFQ
-165 SQKKNTEQLKPK
+165 SQKTNTEQLKPK

-183 LFSTIGYF
+183 LCSTIGYF

-197 LDYFTKIREKYFGGK
+197 LDYFTRIREKYFGGK

-218 TIIDDFDQSFVKYL
+218 TIIDDFNQSFVKYL
-232 KLRTKII
+232 KLKTKII
-239 LLLSLIYTTTFII
+239 LLLSLIYISTFII

-281 LSISCMVLSIENS
+281 LSISCMVLSVENS
-294 QSFLFYFSIVIGVF
+294 QSFLFYFSIVIAVF
-308 ILASIIEEW
+308 IMASVIEEW
-317 VLNPRIMK
+317 LLKPRIMK
-325 NNTGINPVIITLALS
+325 ENTGINPVIIALALS
-340 IWSYLFGMPG
+340 IWTYLLGMPG

-359 LIIILFKQYFLK
+359 LMIIIFKQYFLK
-371 PYEEVFK
+371 PYQEVIK

>member
-1 MMKKHKNKVIIGLL
+1 MKNYRNEIIIGVL

-37 LLAFSAQPVITK
+37 LLAFSAQPIITR

-58 IATTIF
+58 LATSIF
-64 LAANTGLIIL
+64 LAVNTVLIIL

-101 QENLNQTTQKIK
+101 QKNLNQTTQKVK
-113 EYINDLYDIDQGKN
+113 EYINNLYDIDQVEV

-140 KNIDYSKLDTE
+140 KNIDYSELDTE
-151 SIKTSFEKVTAIFQ
+151 SIKTGFEKATAIFR
-165 SQKKNTEQLKPK
+165 SKKINTEQLKPK

-183 LFSTIGYF
+183 LCSTIGYF

-197 LDYFTKIREKYFGGK
+197 LDYFTRIRKKYFGGK

-218 TIIDDFDQSFVKYL
+218 TIIDDFNQSFVKYFKL
-232 KLRTKII
+232 KTKII
-239 LLLSLIYTTTFII
+239 LLLSLIYISTFII

-281 LSISCMVLSIENS
+281 LSISCMVLSVENS
-294 QSFLFYFSIVIGVF
+294 QSFLFYFSIVIAVF
-308 ILASIIEEW
+308 IMASVIEEW
-317 VLNPRIMK
+317 LLKPRIMK
-325 NNTGINPVIITLALS
+325 DNTGINPVIIALALS
-340 IWSYLFGMPG
+340 IWTYLLGMPG

-359 LIIILFKQYFLK
+359 LMIIIFKQYFLK
-371 PYEEVFK
+371 PYQEVIK

>member
-1 MMKKHKNKVIIGLL
+1 MKNYRNEIIIGVL

-37 LLAFSAQPVITK
+37 LLAFSAQPIITR

-58 IATTIF
+58 LATSIF
-64 LAANTGLIIL
+64 LAVNTVLIIL

-101 QENLNQTTQKIK
+101 QKNLNQTTQKVK
-113 EYINDLYDIDQGKN
+113 EYINNLYDIDQVEV
-127 LLKHKSDSIINKI
+127 LLKHKSDSIFNKI
-140 KNIDYSKLDTE
+140 KNIDYSELDTE
-151 SIKTSFEKVTAIFQ
+151 SIKTGFEKATAIFR
-165 SQKKNTEQLKPK
+165 SKKINTEQLKPK

-183 LFSTIGYF
+183 LCSTIGYF

-197 LDYFTKIREKYFGGK
+197 LDYFTRIRKKYFGGK

-218 TIIDDFDQSFVKYL
+218 TIIDDFNQSFVKYL
-232 KLRTKII
+232 KLKTKII
-239 LLLSLIYTTTFII
+239 LLLSLIYISTFII

-281 LSISCMVLSIENS
+281 LSISCMVLSVENS
-294 QSFLFYFSIVIGVF
+294 QSFLFYFSIVIAVF
-308 ILASIIEEW
+308 IMASVIEEW
-317 VLNPRIMK
+317 LLKPRIMK
-325 NNTGINPVIITLALS
+325 DNTGINPVIIALALS
-340 IWSYLFGMPG
+340 IWTYLLGMPG

-359 LIIILFKQYFLK
+359 LMIIIFKQYFLK
-371 PYEEVFK
+371 PYQEVIK

>member
-1 MMKKHKNKVIIGLL
+1 MKNYRNEIIIGVL

-37 LLAFSAQPVITK
+37 LLAFSAQPIITR

-58 IATTIF
+58 LATSIF
-64 LAANTGLIIL
+64 LVVNTVLIIL

-101 QENLNQTTQKIK
+101 QKNLNQTTQKVK
-113 EYINDLYDIDQGKN
+113 EYINNLYDIDQVEV

-151 SIKTSFEKVTAIFQ
+151 SIKTGFEKATAIFQ
-165 SQKKNTEQLKPK
+165 SQKINTEQLKPK

-183 LFSTIGYF
+183 LCSTVGYF

-197 LDYFTKIREKYFGGK
+197 LDYFTRIRKNYFGGK
-212 IKSIFH
+212 VKSIFH
-218 TIIDDFDQSFVKYL
+218 TIIDDFNQSFVKYFKL
-232 KLRTKII
+232 KTKII
-239 LLLSLIYTTTFII
+239 LLLSLIYISTFII

-281 LSISCMVLSIENS
+281 LSISCMVLSVENS
-294 QSFLFYFSIVIGVF
+294 QSFLFYFSIVIAVF
-308 ILASIIEEW
+308 IMASVIEEW
-317 VLNPRIMK
+317 LLKPRIMK
-325 NNTGINPVIITLALS
+325 ENTGINPVIIALALS
-340 IWSYLFGMPG
+340 IWTYLLGMPG

-359 LIIILFKQYFLK
+359 LMIIIFKQYFLK
-371 PYEEVFK
+371 PYQEVIK

>member
-1 MMKKHKNKVIIGLL
+1 MKNYRNEIIIGVL

-37 LLAFSAQPVITK
+37 LLAFSAQPIITR

-58 IATTIF
+58 LATSIF
-64 LAANTGLIIL
+64 LAVNTVLIIL
-74 FFVFFTNY
+74 FFVFFNNY

-101 QENLNQTTQKIK
+101 QENLNQTTQKVK
-113 EYINDLYDIDQGKN
+113 EYINNLYDIDQVEV
-127 LLKHKSDSIINKI
+127 LLKHKSDSIFNKI
-140 KNIDYSKLDTE
+140 KNIDYSELDTE
-151 SIKTSFEKVTAIFQ
+151 SIKTGFEKATAIFR
-165 SQKKNTEQLKPK
+165 SKKINTEQLKPK

-183 LFSTIGYF
+183 LCSTIGYF

-197 LDYFTKIREKYFGGK
+197 LDYFTRIRKKYFGGK

-218 TIIDDFDQSFVKYL
+218 TIIDDFNQSFVKYFKL
-232 KLRTKII
+232 KTKII
-239 LLLSLIYTTTFII
+239 LLLSLIYISTFII

-281 LSISCMVLSIENS
+281 LSISCMVLSVENS
-294 QSFLFYFSIVIGVF
+294 QSFLFYFSIVIAVF
-308 ILASIIEEW
+308 IMASVIEEW
-317 VLNPRIMK
+317 LLKPRIMK
-325 NNTGINPVIITLALS
+325 DNTGINPVIIALALS
-340 IWSYLFGMPG
+340 IWTYLLGMPG

-359 LIIILFKQYFLK
+359 LMIIIFKQYFLK
-371 PYEEVFK
+371 PYQEVIK

>member
-1 MMKKHKNKVIIGLL
+1 MKNYRNEIIIGVL

-37 LLAFSAQPVITK
+37 LLAFSAQPIITR

-58 IATTIF
+58 LATSIF
-64 LAANTGLIIL
+64 LAVNTVLIIL

-101 QENLNQTTQKIK
+101 QKNLNQTTQKVK
-113 EYINDLYDIDQGKN
+113 EYINNLYDIDQVEV

-140 KNIDYSKLDTE
+140 KNIDYSELDTE
-151 SIKTSFEKVTAIFQ
+151 SIKTGFEKATAIFR
-165 SQKKNTEQLKPK
+165 SKKINTEQLKPK

-183 LFSTIGYF
+183 LCSTVGYF

-197 LDYFTKIREKYFGGK
+197 LDYFTRIRKNYFGGK
-212 IKSIFH
+212 VKSIFH
-218 TIIDDFDQSFVKYL
+218 TIIDDFNQSFVKYL
-232 KLRTKII
+232 KLKTKII
-239 LLLSLIYTTTFII
+239 LLLSLIYISTFII

-281 LSISCMVLSIENS
+281 LSISCMVLSVENS
-294 QSFLFYFSIVIGVF
+294 QSFLFYFSIVIAVF
-308 ILASIIEEW
+308 IMASVIEEW
-317 VLNPRIMK
+317 LLKPRIMK
-325 NNTGINPVIITLALS
+325 DNTGINPVIIALALS
-340 IWSYLFGMPG
+340 IWTYLLGMPG

-359 LIIILFKQYFLK
+359 LMIIIFKQYFLK
-371 PYEEVFK
+371 PYQEVIK

>member
-1 MMKKHKNKVIIGLL
+1 MKNYRNEIIIGVL

-37 LLAFSAQPVITK
+37 LLAFSAQPIITR

-58 IATTIF
+58 LATSIF
-64 LAANTGLIIL
+64 LAVNTVLIIL

-101 QENLNQTTQKIK
+101 QKNLNQTTQKVK
-113 EYINDLYDIDQGKN
+113 EYINNLYDIDQVEV

-140 KNIDYSKLDTE
+140 KNIDYSELDSE
-151 SIKTSFEKVTAIFQ
+151 SIKTGFEKATAIFQ
-165 SQKKNTEQLKPK
+165 SKKINTEQLKPK

-183 LFSTIGYF
+183 LCSTVGYF

-197 LDYFTKIREKYFGGK
+197 LDYFTRIRKNYFGGK
-212 IKSIFH
+212 VKSIFH
-218 TIIDDFDQSFVKYL
+218 TIIDDFNQSFVKYL
-232 KLRTKII
+232 KLKTKII
-239 LLLSLIYTTTFII
+239 LLLSLIYISTFII

-281 LSISCMVLSIENS
+281 LSISCMVLSVENS
-294 QSFLFYFSIVIGVF
+294 QSFLFYFSIVIAVF
-308 ILASIIEEW
+308 IMASVIEEW
-317 VLNPRIMK
+317 LLKPRIMK
-325 NNTGINPVIITLALS
+325 ENTGINPVIIALALS
-340 IWSYLFGMPG
+340 IWTYLLGMPG

-359 LIIILFKQYFLK
+359 LMIIIFKQYFLK
-371 PYEEVFK
+371 PYQEVIK

>member
-1 MMKKHKNKVIIGLL
+1 

-37 LLAFSAQPVITK
+37 LLAFSAQPIITR

-58 IATTIF
+58 LATSIF
-64 LAANTGLIIL
+64 LAVNTVLIIL

-101 QENLNQTTQKIK
+101 QKNLNQTTQKVK
-113 EYINDLYDIDQGKN
+113 EYINNLYDIDQVEV

-140 KNIDYSKLDTE
+140 KNIDYSELDTE
-151 SIKTSFEKVTAIFQ
+151 SIKTGFEKATAIFR
-165 SQKKNTEQLKPK
+165 SKKINTEQLKPK

-183 LFSTIGYF
+183 LCSTIGYF

-197 LDYFTKIREKYFGGK
+197 LDYFTRIRKKYFGGK

-218 TIIDDFDQSFVKYL
+218 TIIDDFNQSFVKYL
-232 KLRTKII
+232 KLKTKII
-239 LLLSLIYTTTFII
+239 LLLSLIYISTFII

-281 LSISCMVLSIENS
+281 LSISCMVLSVENS
-294 QSFLFYFSIVIGVF
+294 QSFLFYFSIVIAVF
-308 ILASIIEEW
+308 IMASVIEEW
-317 VLNPRIMK
+317 LLKPRIMK
-325 NNTGINPVIITLALS
+325 DNTGINPVIIALALS
-340 IWSYLFGMPG
+340 IWTYLLGMPG

-359 LIIILFKQYFLK
+359 LMIIIFKQYFLK
-371 PYEEVFK
+371 PYQEVIK

>member
-1 MMKKHKNKVIIGLL
+1 

-37 LLAFSAQPVITK
+37 LLAFSAQPIITR

-58 IATTIF
+58 LATSIF
-64 LAANTGLIIL
+64 LAVNTVLIIL

-101 QENLNQTTQKIK
+101 QKNLNQTTQKVK
-113 EYINDLYDIDQGKN
+113 EYINNLYDIDQVEV

-151 SIKTSFEKVTAIFQ
+151 SIKTGFEKATAIFQ
-165 SQKKNTEQLKPK
+165 SQKINTEQLKPK

-183 LFSTIGYF
+183 LCSTVGYF

-197 LDYFTKIREKYFGGK
+197 LDYFTRIRKNYFGGK
-212 IKSIFH
+212 VKSIFH
-218 TIIDDFDQSFVKYL
+218 TIIDDFNQSFVKYL
-232 KLRTKII
+232 KLKTKII
-239 LLLSLIYTTTFII
+239 LLLSLIYISTFII

-281 LSISCMVLSIENS
+281 LSISCMVLSVENS
-294 QSFLFYFSIVIGVF
+294 QSFLFYFSIVIAVF
-308 ILASIIEEW
+308 IMASVIEEW
-317 VLNPRIMK
+317 LLKPRIMK
-325 NNTGINPVIITLALS
+325 ENTGINPVIIALALS
-340 IWSYLFGMPG
+340 IWTYLLGMPG

-359 LIIILFKQYFLK
+359 LMIIIFKQYFLK
-371 PYEEVFK
+371 PYQEVIK